1 MVLRFASFTK
11 HLEVSAEAQALY
23 SFKILVLVNFIT
35 QTTHSTAF
43 QFCTVHQRHRDE

>member
-23 SFKILVLVNFIT
+23 RQLQNTDI
-35 QTTHSTAF
+35 
-43 QFCTVHQRHRDE
+43 C